1 MAQLHKK
8 FTDDQVKEL
17 IERYLKGEIERTYI
31 QDILVIKKRRF
42 FILVKSYRENPKS
55 FSIQYSRRSKTRTI
69 SQSTE
74 KNILKELAIEKKL
87 IENEAIPLRSYNY
100 RLALL

>member
-31 QDILVIKKRRF
+31 QDILTIKKKRF
-42 FILVKSYRENPKS
+42 
-55 FSIQYSRRSKTRTI
+55 
-69 SQSTE
+69 
-74 KNILKELAIEKKL
+74 LAKKL
-87 IENEAIPLRSYNY
+87 GPLWRNGLQSGRKQECKKTNCEDNF
-100 RLALL
+100 REHFQ